1 MKAAFIELDSDKNIV
16 FAKSLVNDTT
26 GEKYGFP
33 LFIEN
38 DKSFNSEEITYNFN
52 TKKGIIKEVRTQEGE
67 GYIIGKKV
75 KKNSDDIIY
84 TSRGRYTTCDADTP
98 HFSIRANKIK
108 TIPNNKIITG
118 PAFLE
123 FSGVPTLALPFGFFQ
138 IKNKHQVSYFQ
149 YMGNQLIKDFL
160 NNGGYYFALNDYIDL
175 SLIGDIYSK
184 GSWNLRAISNYK
196 KRYRF
201 NGNFNLSYSKLKTGS
216 KLLDN
221 ITERRDFFIKW
232 MHQQDPK
239 ASLNNRFSANINIGS
254 STFQQN
260 NSLSDKD
267 YLSNTYSSNISYSK
281 NGNHQIFP

>member
-1 MKAAFIELDSDKNIV
+1 MCYFLLTLLVFSTTNAQELKNDSLPKKSKKISDNELNEQVVSYAKDSIIYDILNNKIYLYNDAEIKYESVTLKAAFIELDSDKNIV

-123 FSGVPTLALPFGFFQ
+123 FSGVPTPLALPFGFFR
-138 IKNKHQVSYFQ
+138 IKKTNIRYH
-149 YMGNQLIKDFL
+149 
-160 NNGGYYFALNDYIDL
+160 
-175 SLIGDIYSK
+175 
-184 GSWNLRAISNYK
+184 ISNIW
-196 KRYRF
+196 
-201 NGNFNLSYSKLKTGS
+201 G
-216 KLLDN
+216 
-221 ITERRDFFIKW
+221 
-232 MHQQDPK
+232 
-239 ASLNNRFSANINIGS
+239 
-254 STFQQN
+254 
-260 NSLSDKD
+260 
-267 YLSNTYSSNISYSK
+267 IS
-281 NGNHQIFP
+281 